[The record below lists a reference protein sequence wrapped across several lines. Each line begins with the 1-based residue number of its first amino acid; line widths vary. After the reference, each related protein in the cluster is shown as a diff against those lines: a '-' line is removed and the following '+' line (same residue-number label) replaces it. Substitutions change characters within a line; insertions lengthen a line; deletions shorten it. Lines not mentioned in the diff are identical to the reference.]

1 MLGLLDDR
9 CELRIAPREELDFI
23 GKAIEPHRAV
33 AHGLGLPPGDHLVE
47 LRQVLV
53 RVCHR

>member
-1 MLGLLDDR
+1 MIGRDAHR
-9 CELRIAPREELDFI
+9 TARRFDFV
-23 GKAIEPHRAV
+23 GKAIEPHGAV

-53 RVCHR
+53 SVCHR